1 MVPKSGGRGQSMIN
15 SIFIRKFKKKKCLLQ
30 EKVGGDK
37 PPPNATEGPDDNV
50 SDDKGQ
56 NAAYYIYNIFFVII
70 T

>member
-1 MVPKSGGRGQSMIN
+1 MFAPRNSGH
-15 SIFIRKFKKKKCLLQ
+15 
-30 EKVGGDK
+30 GDW